1 MNIKNWLNATHI
13 KMTIS
18 KNWIE
23 LIGWIGSA
31 FMVTFAFTLVIPFA
45 LIGLTM
51 LTYQAYKN
59 GMTNLIVLNVI
70 SAVGFALQLMRI

>member
-70 SAVGFALQLMRI
+70 SAVGFALQLI

>member
-1 MNIKNWLNATHI
+1 MNIKDWLNATRI

-51 LTYQAYKN
+51 LTYQAHKTQTY
-59 GMTNLIVLNVI
+59 NLVALNVI
-70 SAVGFALQLMRI
+70 SFIGFFLQFI

>member
-1 MNIKNWLNATHI
+1 MNIKNWLNADHI
-13 KMTIS
+13 KLTLS

-31 FMVTFAFTLVIPFA
+31 FMITFAFTLVIPFA

-51 LTYQAYKN
+51 LTYQAYKT
-59 GMTNLIVLNVI
+59 GMTNLVILNII
-70 SAVGFALQLMRI
+70 SAVGFALQIRI

>member
-1 MNIKNWLNATHI
+1 MNIKTWLNATHI

-59 GMTNLIVLNVI
+59 GMTNLIVLNAI
-70 SAVGFALQLMRI
+70 SAIGFALQLN